1 MSDEIEIAK
10 GRSQRVRPRD
20 IQQVLTAAELQTL
33 QGMVEQVFI
42 HDNIYKYIVRLME
55 ATRQNSY
62 VELGVSP
69 RGTIACT
76 RMARARAF
84 IQGRSYV
91 IPEDVASVFPDV
103 AGHRIRLGARAR
115 VARVTAEAVL
125 EQILHQEKQ
134 PVSYMKNQGEL

>member
-1 MSDEIEIAK
+1 
-10 GRSQRVRPRD
+10 
-20 IQQVLTAAELQTL
+20 
-33 QGMVEQVFI
+33 
-42 HDNIYKYIVRLME
+42 
-55 ATRQNSY
+55 
-62 VELGVSP
+62 
-69 RGTIACT
+69 
-76 RMARARAF
+76 MARARAF